1 MSKVFQIKGLDKVLK
16 DLDKHK
22 EKAIVAIKTNIQA
35 SGLDIA
41 DDAAQRAPANFGT
54 LKQSYRA
61 NPSNSDLTVAIG
73 SDLYYAPFVEFG
85 TRSKTSIPAE
95 FADLAA
101 EFKGGRGGNFED
113 LLKQIQDWCKRKG
126 IDIKA
131 AWPIAISIAR
141 YGTAAQPHL
150 IPAFLTGRERLLSDI
165 KRDLENI
172 K

>member
-22 EKAIVAIKTNIQA
+22 EKAIVAVKTNVQA

-41 DDAAQRAPANFGT
+41 DDAAQRAPANFGP

-61 NPSNSDLTVAIG
+61 NSRNNDLAVAIG

-101 EFKGGRGGNFED
+101 EFKGGRGGKFED

-131 AWPIAISIAR
+131 AWPISIMIAR
-141 YGTAAQPHL
+141 YGTEARPHL
-150 IPAFLTGRERLLSDI
+150 TVAFVIGRERLLVNI
-165 KRDLENI
+165 KRDLESI